1 MTNQILQDNM
11 KLTIDIEVVIVR
23 EDDYFVAYSPALELS
38 AYGDTKDNAIKSFMK
53 EVDIFL
59 EETRKQGTLEKYLL
73 KNGWRLLQVPKPIYE
88 PPRLNTGELF
98 DVFKSGKEVIQ
109 RDVQISFC

>member
-1 MTNQILQDNM
+1 MTSQILQDNM
-11 KLTIDIEVVIVR
+11 KLTIEIEVVIVR

-38 AYGDTKDNAIKSFMK
+38 AYGDTKDNAINSFME

-73 KNGWRLLQVPKPIYE
+73 KNGWRLMQIPKPVYE

-98 DVFKSGKEVIQ
+98 DVFKSGKEVTRQ
-109 RDVQISFC
+109 NVQIHVC